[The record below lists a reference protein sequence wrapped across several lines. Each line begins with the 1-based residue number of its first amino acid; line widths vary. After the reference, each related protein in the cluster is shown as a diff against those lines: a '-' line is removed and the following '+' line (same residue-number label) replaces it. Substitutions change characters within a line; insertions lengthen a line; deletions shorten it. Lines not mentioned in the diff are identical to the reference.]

1 MRTYVSQQR
10 LKMRREDDI
19 SGFAAGRLTDLCL
32 FPRNPETRLRR
43 QLPPPKAGSEVS
55 TEQKSSM
62 PGNKSSTL
70 WNFSDSK
77 LPLEKIK
84 KKSLSYFLLEQI
96 LRKEPFIAWPHT
108 VLGLICIFGFCHRI
122 VMAKYRLLGFEGG
135 WVRFSSLSACSC
147 PPSLQWPRWPAC
159 VEKCNNDL
167 SL

>member
-1 MRTYVSQQR
+1 MRTYISQQR

-19 SGFAAGRLTDLCL
+19 SGFATGRLTDLCL

-43 QLPPPKAGSEVS
+43 QLPPPKAGLEVS
-55 TEQKSSM
+55 TEQKSST

-77 LPLEKIK
+77 LPLKKIK
-84 KKSLSYFLLEQI
+84 NKSLSYFLLEQI
-96 LRKEPFIAWPHT
+96 LRKEPFIAWPHM
-108 VLGLICIFGFCHRI
+108 VPGLICIFGFCHSI
-122 VMAKYRLLGFEGG
+122 VMAKYRLLGFEGSEFG
-135 WVRFSSLSACSC
+135 FLLCSC
-147 PPSLQWPRWPAC
+147 PPLLQWPRWPAR